1 MHNPKSFI
9 AKVLIEEIGKITKTN
24 AYLSFV
30 LIAIGIEFL
39 GKCINDSIDN
49 WNDRK
54 VKSEK
59 LFNDAIRELM
69 PKYQPYRLYQLLRC
83 GLAHYLAPQEGIGL
97 SELKNGTVNL
107 STTSDGTLVLNV
119 EDFYNDFKC
128 ACEKVIYGIDNN
140 VYKNDKMYRQ
150 FLKAKQV

>member
-9 AKVLIEEIGKITKTN
+9 KTVLIEEMGKITKTN

-39 GKCINDSIDN
+39 GKCINDSLNN
-49 WNDRK
+49 WSDG
-54 VKSEK
+54 KSEES
-59 LFNDAIRELM
+59 FNNAIKELM

-83 GLAHYLAPQEGIGL
+83 GLAHYLAPQKGLGL
-97 SELKNGTVNL
+97 SESKNGFAHL
-107 STTSDGTLVLNV
+107 STTSDGILVLNI

-128 ACEKVIYGIDNN
+128 ACEKVTSGIKNKK
-140 VYKNDKMYRQ
+140 YKNQKMYNQ
-150 FLKAKQV
+150 FLGVDR